1 MTLRIHVAIV
11 SDQTLPTLI
20 PVLMERPD
28 MVILVCTPAMRQKKL
43 DRRIQKI
50 LDKNGIPCEV
60 QHGAPDAGLEAI
72 EEFAT
77 QALIDLQERWPQAE
91 LTFNATGGTKL
102 MTLGFLEVLRPD
114 CKYVTYTDTSHGQI
128 EYIHPRAPARLAP
141 KPMVN
146 ILKVG
151 DYLAAQ
157 GFSAIPASDDDD
169 AQGRITRRKPAA
181 KFLGRHAAAL
191 QDLIGTLN
199 GRMAKALTQR
209 DEEVANPHIDLN
221 HVSSKLWREA
231 LSEFH
236 KAGLIDW
243 EGGSSFTLMSAEA
256 GRFLKGGWL
265 EEYAWH
271 VVRDE
276 RPYDCRINVRGNWA
290 TGQQAFNEFDVL
302 ASHRNQLL
310 FIECKTLS
318 YTQGGEDSE
327 LIYKI
332 DSLSSDARGLYG
344 QSWLLSAREPS
355 QTITDRALLANLR
368 VLGPEELPK
377 LRDHVRK
384 WMGL

>member
-1 MTLRIHVAIV
+1 
-11 SDQTLPTLI
+11 
-20 PVLMERPD
+20 
-28 MVILVCTPAMRQKKL
+28 
-43 DRRIQKI
+43 
-50 LDKNGIPCEV
+50 
-60 QHGAPDAGLEAI
+60 
-72 EEFAT
+72 
-77 QALIDLQERWPQAE
+77 
-91 LTFNATGGTKL
+91 
-102 MTLGFLEVLRPD
+102 
-114 CKYVTYTDTSHGQI
+114 
-128 EYIHPRAPARLAP
+128 
-141 KPMVN
+141 
-146 ILKVG
+146 
-151 DYLAAQ
+151 
-157 GFSAIPASDDDD
+157 
-169 AQGRITRRKPAA
+169 
-181 KFLGRHAAAL
+181 
-191 QDLIGTLN
+191 
-199 GRMAKALTQR
+199 
-209 DEEVANPHIDLN
+209 
-221 HVSSKLWREA
+221 
-231 LSEFH
+231 
-236 KAGLIDW
+236 
-243 EGGSSFTLMSAEA
+243 
-256 GRFLKGGWL
+256 LKGGWL

>member
-1 MTLRIHVAIV
+1 MTVTIHLAIV

-50 LDKNGIPCEV
+50 LEKNGIPSEV
-60 QHGAPDAGLEAI
+60 KYDAPDVGLEAI

-77 QALIDLQERWPQAE
+77 QTLYDLQERWPQAE

-102 MTLGFLEVLRPD
+102 MTLGFLEMLRPD
-114 CKYVTYTDTSHGQI
+114 SKYVTYTDTSHGQI
-128 EYIHPRAPARLAP
+128 EFIHPRVPHKLPP

-146 ILKVG
+146 VLKVV

-157 GFSAIPASDDDD
+157 GFSAIPPSDDDE
-169 AQGRITRRKPAA
+169 AQSRITRRKPAA
-181 KFLGRHAAAL
+181 KFLGRHAAML

-199 GRMAKALTQR
+199 GRMARALSDQ
-209 DEEVANPHIDLN
+209 DQEVINPQIDMN

-231 LSEFH
+231 LAEFH

-243 EGGSSFTLMSAEA
+243 NGGNNFTLMSAEA

-290 TGQQAFNEFDVL
+290 TGQKAFNEFDVL

-318 YTQGGEDSE
+318 YTKGGEDGE
-327 LIYKI
+327 LIYKM

-355 QTITDRALLANLR
+355 QIIIERATQANLR
-368 VLGPEELPK
+368 VLGPNELPK
-377 LRDHVRK
+377 LREHVRL